1 MVECDWDQT
10 FWMSSNEKEKEK
22 ISAELKRK
30 KRNLGSQN
38 MSQKINS
45 KLMVCQQ
52 TAEPYN
58 T

>member
-1 MVECDWDQT
+1 
-10 FWMSSNEKEKEK
+10 MSSNKKEKEK
-22 ISAELKRK
+22 ISAELTKNK
-30 KRNLGSQN
+30 TNLESQN